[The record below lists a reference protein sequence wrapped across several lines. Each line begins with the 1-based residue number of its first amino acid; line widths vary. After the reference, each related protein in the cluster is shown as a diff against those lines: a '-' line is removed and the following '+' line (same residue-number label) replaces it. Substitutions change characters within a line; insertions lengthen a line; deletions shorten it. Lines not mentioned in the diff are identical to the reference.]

1 MSEAERAAP
10 KTVDAAER
18 AQLIKAIVLL
28 GGPCFVI
35 LGALWFFLAMK
46 GIISPGLAR
55 VLVVL
60 DVPLAVLA
68 AFALNAAV
76 GRSSA
81 GIINTIYAWG
91 SGPPPA
97 PSYPRQDTLIARGA
111 YTEAAEY
118 FRDHLRV
125 SPEDLDARLRLADL
139 AEHQLKDDAE
149 AERLYTEVRK
159 LAKTRDHEFAAANGL
174 IDLYRR
180 VGRRDRLRVELARF
194 AERYNGSPAANAAA
208 AELNELK
215 AGDVT
220 T

>member
-1 MSEAERAAP
+1 MSETERAAP

-28 GGPCFVI
+28 GGPSFVI
-35 LGALWFFLAMK
+35 LSALWFFLATK
-46 GIISPGLAR
+46 EIISPGLAR
-55 VLVVL
+55 VLVAL

-76 GRSSA
+76 GRGSS
-81 GIINTIYAWG
+81 GIINTIYSWG

-97 PSYPRQDTLIARGA
+97 PSYPRQDTLIVRGQYA
-111 YTEAAEY
+111 EAAEY
-118 FRDHLRV
+118 FRDHIRV
-125 SPEDLDARLRLADL
+125 NPDDLDARLRLADL
-139 AEHQLKDDAE
+139 AEHQLKDDAL
-149 AERLYTEVRK
+149 AERLYAEVRK

-194 AERYNGSPAANAAA
+194 AERYKGSPAAQSAA
-208 AELNELK
+208 AELKELK
-215 AGDVT
+215 GGDT
-220 T
+220 P